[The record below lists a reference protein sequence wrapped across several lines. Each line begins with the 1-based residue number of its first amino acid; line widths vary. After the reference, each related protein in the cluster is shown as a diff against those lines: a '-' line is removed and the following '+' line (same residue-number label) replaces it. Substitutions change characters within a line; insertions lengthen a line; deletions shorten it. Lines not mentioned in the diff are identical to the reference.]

1 MHTASIGTV
10 RALYDKLRSPE
21 PSERESP
28 PRVISDSKGRSIR
41 IRRYDDD
48 DFESLLE
55 FYESF
60 AASQRSQ
67 GTPPLGAAAIRD
79 WLGTVLDGI
88 SLLACRDGRPVGH
101 VMFVPD
107 GEGSHEV
114 AIFVHQEYQRAGI
127 GTELLETGLQVAQEA
142 GLPHVWVTVAASN
155 GGAQKLYSDCGFI
168 AHASPGPTRR
178 MTKSL

>member
-1 MHTASIGTV
+1 MHTASIRKV
-10 RALYDKLRSPE
+10 RVLYDKLLSPE
-21 PSERESP
+21 TVERESP
-28 PRVISDSKGRSIR
+28 PRVFIDSTGRSIR
-41 IRRYDDD
+41 IRRDDD
-48 DFESLLE
+48 DLESLIE

-60 AASQRSQ
+60 PASQRSQ
-67 GTPPLGAAAIRD
+67 GTPPLGEAAVRD
-79 WLGTVLDGI
+79 WLETVLEGI
-88 SLLACRDGRPVGH
+88 SLVACRNGRPVGH

-114 AIFVHQEYQRAGI
+114 AIFVSQEYQRAGI

-142 GLPHVWVTVAASN
+142 GLPHVWLTVEASN
-155 GGAQKLYSDCGFI
+155 DGAQKLYSDCGFT

>member
-10 RALYDKLRSPE
+10 RALYEKLRSAE
-21 PSERESP
+21 TVERGSP
-28 PRVISDSKGRSIR
+28 PRVISDANERSIR
-41 IRRYDDD
+41 IRRYEHD
-48 DFESLLE
+48 DFEPLVE

-60 AASQRSQ
+60 PASQRSQ
-67 GTPPLGAAAIRD
+67 GTPPLGEAAIRD
-79 WLGTVLDGI
+79 WLETVLGGI

-114 AIFVHQEYQRAGI
+114 AIFVGQAYQRAGI
-127 GTELLETGLQVAQEA
+127 GTELLETGLRVAQDA
-142 GLPHVWVTVAASN
+142 GVPHVWLTVEADK
-155 GGAQKLYSDCGFI
+155 GGVQKLYSDCGFI

-178 MTKSL
+178 MTRSL